1 VFEFLL
7 NLCHAYPLE
16 EKVGAMAKIIEL
28 PDSPEGPH
36 GLTSRQLKI
45 LGAIKDA
52 VENNGYPPTMREIG
66 VVAGLTSPASVKYQ
80 LEALEKK
87 GFIRRDPTRGRALE
101 VLMPDEKTA
110 ENSIDA
116 FLATAIMVF
125 FPVKLKLPTPRS
137 SLPTAPEN
145 LSTGL

>member
-1 VFEFLL
+1 M
-7 NLCHAYPLE
+7 
-16 EKVGAMAKIIEL
+16 GMAKVTEL

-36 GLTSRQLKI
+36 GLTTRQLKI

-52 VENNGYPPTMREIG
+52 LENNGYPPSMREIG

-110 ENSIDA
+110 ENSTIYIR
-116 FLATAIMVF
+116 AI
-125 FPVKLKLPTPRS
+125 PV
-137 SLPTAPEN
+137 
-145 LSTGL
+145 GHQ

>member
-1 VFEFLL
+1 MFEFLAKV
-7 NLCHAYPLE
+7 CHPM
-16 EKVGAMAKIIEL
+16 GMAKVTEL

-52 VENNGYPPTMREIG
+52 LENNGYPPSMREIG

-110 ENSIDA
+110 ENSTPVDA
-116 FLATAIMVF
+116 TRYL
-125 FPVKLKLPTPRS
+125 
-137 SLPTAPEN
+137 SLIHI
-145 LSTGL
+145 

>member
-1 VFEFLL
+1 
-7 NLCHAYPLE
+7 
-16 EKVGAMAKIIEL
+16 MAKNVIEL
-28 PDSPEGPH
+28 PDGPADAH
-36 GLTSRQLKI
+36 GLTTRQFKI

-52 VENNGYPPTMREIG
+52 LETNGYPPSMREIG

-110 ENSIDA
+110 ENSTRTEPLRLYASTIISK
-116 FLATAIMVF
+116 FT
-125 FPVKLKLPTPRS
+125 PKL
-137 SLPTAPEN
+137 
-145 LSTGL
+145 